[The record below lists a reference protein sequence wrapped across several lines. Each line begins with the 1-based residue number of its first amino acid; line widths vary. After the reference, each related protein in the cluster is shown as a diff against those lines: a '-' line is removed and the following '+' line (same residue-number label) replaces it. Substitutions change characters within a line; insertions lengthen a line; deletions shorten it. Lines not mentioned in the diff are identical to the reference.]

1 MNVAVNALQGDLI
14 RPFSRKD
21 AQAVAAL
28 FHALMRHA
36 RGAAPRRLADYLVSH
51 FLDGPFA
58 DPEIPSLVYLSGEGE
73 LEGFVGVVVQPM
85 DYQQKTIRAAIL
97 GTLMVQGHE
106 RAPMIGARLLRTAVH
121 GPQDLTLSETAG
133 EASLAMWRQLR
144 GTVLDRHS
152 YDYFRV
158 MRPVSFGLALMAQR
172 VPALL
177 HAAPVTRLLDRLV
190 PRGGHQ
196 LRWRGLPD
204 DFRPHG
210 SLRVRTVSA
219 SDFAELAETLLSTDV
234 VRPVW
239 PDGSLPAVI
248 AEAMDKP
255 HYGAPHLC
263 EVVTRAGNPVGGFLL
278 HCAPNA
284 LARVIDVLH
293 APGQVGP
300 VFDAMLCYARD
311 LGACGL
317 RGRIT
322 PSLFDALM
330 SRKTPLAHA
339 GASVIHGRDPALVAS
354 FVEGR
359 AHFNGLVGES
369 WTRII
374 GGTFND

>member
-1 MNVAVNALQGDLI
+1 MNAAAHAVQGDLI
-14 RPFSRKD
+14 RPFARED
-21 AQAVAAL
+21 AEAVSVL
-28 FHALMRHA
+28 FHALMRCA
-36 RGAAPRRLADYLVSH
+36 KGAVPKRLAAYLVSH

-58 DPEIPSLVYLSGEGE
+58 DPEIASLVYVSGEGK
-73 LEGFVGVVVQPM
+73 LEGFVGIVVQPM
-85 DYQQKTIRAAIL
+85 VFRNRTIRAAIL

-106 RAPMIGARLLRTAVH
+106 RAPMIGPRLLRRAIS

-158 MRPVSFGLALMAQR
+158 LRPVSFALAMMAGR

-177 HAAPVTRLLDRLV
+177 YAAPITRLLDRLA
-190 PRGGHQ
+190 PRGGSQ
-196 LRWRGLPD
+196 LRWTGLPG

-210 SLRVRTVSA
+210 GVHARAVST
-219 SDFAELAETLLSTDV
+219 SDFAALIEALLSADA
-234 VRPVW
+234 VRPIW
-239 PDGSLPAVI
+239 PEGCLSALI

-255 HYGAPHLC
+255 EYGAPHLC
-263 EVVTRAGNPVGGFLL
+263 AVVTRTGDPIGAFLL
-278 HCAPNA
+278 YHAPNA
-284 LARVIDVLH
+284 LARVLDVLH
-293 APGQVGP
+293 APGQAGP

-311 LGACGL
+311 LGACGI

-322 PSLFDALM
+322 PSLFDALV

-339 GASVIHGRDPALVAS
+339 GASVIHGKDTALVAA

-374 GGTFND
+374 GGTFK